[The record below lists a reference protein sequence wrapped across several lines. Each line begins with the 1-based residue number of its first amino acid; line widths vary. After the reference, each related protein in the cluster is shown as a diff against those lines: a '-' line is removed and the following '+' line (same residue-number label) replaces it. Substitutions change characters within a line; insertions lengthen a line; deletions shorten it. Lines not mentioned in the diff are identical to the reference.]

1 MAKTKP
7 TGVPV
12 YLAAFIVIIA
22 GVMYAKAVVT
32 PLILALFISI
42 VCAQP
47 IYWLQKRRVPQALA
61 VAIVLVGVL
70 AVFFGFAE
78 LINSSLS
85 SFSQQAPTYEKNL
98 RAIQATLFQ
107 FFNDQGVDFSTDQL
121 SSLVDVSKTLS
132 LTASLLGQLGSIMGN
147 ALTIFFLVLFL
158 LLELDSIT
166 IKAEAIVSG
175 KANSL
180 KYFDNIGSSIRHYL
194 SIKTLVSLITG
205 VCIWLSLLIIG
216 VDYAI
221 IWGLI
226 AFLLNYI
233 PNIGSVIAAVPAVL
247 FSVIQLGLGAALGTA
262 LVFVVV
268 NIVIGNVIEPR
279 LMGRGLG
286 LSTFVV
292 FFALI
297 FWGFVFG
304 TVGMFLSVPLT
315 IAIKIMLEQNP
326 QTKGIA
332 IALGTQSEAQLLLD
346 QHQNPKPE
354 SIKEEL
360 TVKTE

>member
-1 MAKTKP
+1 MAVTKP
-7 TGVPV
+7 TGVPI
-12 YLAAFIVIIA
+12 YLAAFIIIIA

-47 IYWLQKRRVPQALA
+47 IYWLQKRRVPQSIA

-78 LINSSLS
+78 LISNSLS
-85 SFSQQAPTYEKNL
+85 SFSQQVPTYEKNL
-98 RAIQATLFQ
+98 RAIQITVLQ
-107 FFNDQGVDFSTDQL
+107 FFNDQGVEVSTDQL
-121 SSLVDVSKTLS
+121 SSLFDLSKTLS
-132 LTASLLGQLGSIMGN
+132 FTASLLGQLGSIMGN

-166 IKAEAIVSG
+166 IKANAIVSG
-175 KANSL
+175 KAESL

-194 SIKTLVSLITG
+194 SIKTLISLITG
-205 VCIWLSLLIIG
+205 ICIWVCLIIIG

-226 AFLLNYI
+226 AFLFNYI

-247 FSVIQLGLGAALGTA
+247 FTIIQLGFGGALGTA
-262 LVFVVV
+262 LVFMVV

-279 LMGRGLG
+279 FMGKGLG

-326 QTKGIA
+326 RTKGIA
-332 IALGTQSEAQLLLD
+332 IALGTQNEAQQLLD
-346 QHQNPKPE
+346 QYKNPTSK
-354 SIKEEL
+354 SSL
-360 TVKTE
+360 DDLSLKTD